1 MTKFQIVLTYIKK
14 YIFWVISGLC
24 LIITLIVG
32 TSVTGSK
39 QADFKAKVAEIDN
52 HFSDIQR
59 LAGED
64 LPNEMIVDQKKKDVA
79 NLKETIVDAWYQL
92 YNPQV
97 QYFENLWPNFRNAKG
112 DVDAQAADYLDELQK
127 AWRSQTVFDQTD
139 NMPSEV
145 QDAYRQYVTQ
155 IQEFDFMTRYKIYVP
170 QAGVDGMEGAGMIN
184 GIVNNQVLET
194 AGATGVELPSEGMC
208 TWDDVNRQQMRRRFR
223 ILSRRIGNGKTISTR
238 KVLLVQEDI
247 WMYDILLGAISKMNE
262 KSEGSHDAVVK
273 RIFRIDIASDA
284 STLNASADDSQ
295 QRGSGRAS
303 IRESRGGINEKDE
316 NVVFN
321 AEERVISVAEPQRTG
336 NEELGEGEVPPEM
349 TEEEEGSSGM
359 ADSEFEEIFDCR
371 YCDSYGNFMSSLD
384 LAAYLKTKPE
394 YIMMPVHVKILINQ
408 KKIPQ
413 FLLNCLNSEIP
424 IYIHQISMQARD
436 LDSIRHHLEIIP
448 DEEDAN
454 AEGAEGASGTPRQ
467 ARRERGSRDDL
478 GNDMEDNSTL
488 EMQNETM
495 FDPTNENGEIDRRKP
510 EDVEFEMW
518 GMICLFNK
526 PDESK
531 FEAVL
536 GDQETSEGSE
546 EEETSEEDENADDE
560 NTDDENTDD
569 ENFDDENFD
578 DEEAAEMT
586 SDDEETPEDTTEST
600 DETGEEPP
608 AADAE
613 EPVAD
618 DTAANNDEN

>member
-1 MTKFQIVLTYIKK
+1 MTKFQIVLAYIKK
-14 YIFWVISGLC
+14 YIFWVITGLC
-24 LIITLIVG
+24 LVVTLIIG

-39 QADFKAKVAEIDN
+39 QAEFKAKVAEIDN

-59 LAGED
+59 LAGQEV
-64 LPNEMIVDQKKKDVA
+64 PNEMVVDQKKKDVQ

-127 AWRSQTVFDQTD
+127 TWRSQTVFDPADTMQ
-139 NMPSEV
+139 SEV

-155 IQEFDFMTRYKIYVP
+155 IQELDFMTRYKIYVP
-170 QAGVDGMEGAGMIN
+170 QSGVDGMEGAGMIN
-184 GIVNNQVLET
+184 GIINNQVQET
-194 AGATGVELPSEGMC
+194 TGTAGVELPSEGMC

-223 ILSRRIGNGKTISTR
+223 ILSRRIGNGKTNSTR

-273 RIFRIDIASDA
+273 RIFRIDIADDA
-284 STLNASADDSQ
+284 STLNSTGEDAS
-295 QRGSGRAS
+295 QRGTGRAS
-303 IRESRGGINEKDE
+303 AREPRGFDEKDK

-336 NEELGEGEVPPEM
+336 NEELGEGEAPPEIVD
-349 TEEEEGSSGM
+349 EEEGSSGM
-359 ADSEFEEIFDCR
+359 ADSEFEEIFDYR
-371 YCDSYGNFMSSLD
+371 YCDAYGNYMSAVD

-394 YIMMPVHVKILINQ
+394 YIMMPVHIKILINQ

-424 IYIHQISMQARD
+424 IYIHQISMKARD
-436 LDSIRHHLEIIP
+436 LDSIRHHLEIVP
-448 DEEDAN
+448 DEDEVTTEN
-454 AEGAEGASGTPRQ
+454 GEGASGSSRQ
-467 ARRERGSRDDL
+467 MRRNSREDL
-478 GNDMEDNSTL
+478 GNDLVDDNSQ
-488 EMQNETM
+488 EMLNDSM
-495 FDPTNENGEIDRRKP
+495 LDRTNENGEIDRRKP

-531 FEAVL
+531 FESVL
-536 GDQETSEGSE
+536 GDSESSE
-546 EEETSEEDENADDE
+546 DEEDEENSEDEDATDSEENADDE
-560 NTDDENTDD
+560 DAA
-569 ENFDDENFD
+569 
-578 DEEAAEMT
+578 DEEAAEMS
-586 SDDEETPEDTTEST
+586 SDEEETPETEAEPANE
-600 DETGEEPP
+600 ETSEEP

-613 EPVAD
+613 EP
-618 DTAANNDEN
+618 AAEEPAEI

>member
-1 MTKFQIVLTYIKK
+1 MTKFQIVLAYIKK
-14 YIFWVISGLC
+14 YIFWVITGLC
-24 LIITLIVG
+24 LVVTFIVG

-39 QADFKAKVAEIDN
+39 QAEFNAKVAEIDN

-59 LAGED
+59 LAGQD
-64 LPNEMIVDQKKKDVA
+64 VPNEMVADQKKKDVL
-79 NLKETIVDAWYQL
+79 NLKETIIDAWYQL

-127 AWRSQTVFDQTD
+127 TWRSQTVFDAAD

-145 QDAYRQYVTQ
+145 QDAYRQYVMQ
-155 IQEFDFMTRYKIYVP
+155 IQELDFMTRYKIYVP
-170 QAGVDGMEGAGMIN
+170 QTGVDGMEGAGMIN
-184 GIVNNQVLET
+184 GIINNQLQET
-194 AGATGVELPSEGMC
+194 TGTTGVELPSEGMC

-223 ILSRRIGNGKTISTR
+223 IMSRRIGNGKPNSTR

-247 WMYDILLGAISKMNE
+247 WMYNILLGAISKMNE

-273 RIFRIDIASDA
+273 RIFRIDIADDA
-284 STLNASADDSQ
+284 STLNSTGDDPS

-303 IRESRGGINEKDE
+303 ARESRGFDEKDK

-336 NEELGEGEVPPEM
+336 NEELGEGDAPPEIV
-349 TEEEEGSSGM
+349 EEEEGSSGM
-359 ADSEFEEIFDCR
+359 ADSEFEEIFDYR
-371 YCDSYGNFMSSLD
+371 YCDSYGNYMSAVD

-394 YIMMPVHVKILINQ
+394 YIMMPVHIKILINQ

-424 IYIHQISMQARD
+424 IYIHQISMKARD

-448 DEEDAN
+448 DEDDVTAENGEGVSGSSRQMRRNSRED
-454 AEGAEGASGTPRQ
+454 R
-467 ARRERGSRDDL
+467 
-478 GNDMEDNSTL
+478 GNDL
-488 EMQNETM
+488 EVDDSQEVLNDSMLEQ
-495 FDPTNENGEIDRRKP
+495 TNENGEIDRRKP

-531 FEAVL
+531 FESVL
-536 GDQETSEGSE
+536 GESETSED
-546 EEETSEEDENADDE
+546 EEDGDNSEDEDAMDSEENADDE
-560 NTDDENTDD
+560 EAA
-569 ENFDDENFD
+569 
-578 DEEAAEMT
+578 DEEAAEM
-586 SDDEETPEDTTEST
+586 SSDEEEAPEDAAEPASE
-600 DETGEEPP
+600 ETAEDP
-608 AADAE
+608 AADEEEPAAE
-613 EPVAD
+613 EPAEN
-618 DTAANNDEN
+618 ADEN

>member
-24 LIITLIVG
+24 LVISFIVG
-32 TSVTGSK
+32 TSVSGSK
-39 QADFKAKVAEIDN
+39 QADFKAKVSEIEN
-52 HFSDIQR
+52 HFSEMQR

-64 LPNEMIVDQKKKDVA
+64 IPNEMVVDQKKKDVV
-79 NLKETIVDAWYQL
+79 NLKETIIDAWYQL

-97 QYFENLWPNFRNAKG
+97 QYFENLWPDFRNAQG

-127 AWRSQTVFDQTD
+127 TWHSQTVFDPTD
-139 NMPSEV
+139 NMSLEV

-170 QAGVDGMEGAGMIN
+170 QTKDGIEGGLVAGM
-184 GIVNNQVLET
+184 VNNPLQET
-194 AGATGVELPSEGMC
+194 TSTTGVELPSEGMC
-208 TWDDVNRQQMRRRFR
+208 TWDDANRLQMRRRFR
-223 ILSRRIGNGKTISTR
+223 ILSRAVGGGKKINSTR

-273 RIFRIDIASDA
+273 RIFRIDVADDA
-284 STLNASADDSQ
+284 STLNSTGDDPS

-303 IRESRGGINEKDE
+303 ARESRGFDEKDKTI
-316 NVVFN
+316 VFN
-321 AEERVISVAEPQRTG
+321 AEERVVSVAEPQRTG
-336 NEELGEGEVPPEM
+336 NEELGEGDVPVEPM
-349 TEEEEGSSGM
+349 EEEEASSGM
-359 ADSEFEEIFDCR
+359 ADTEFEEIFDYR
-371 YCDSYGNFMSSLD
+371 YCDSYGNFMSSAD

-424 IYIHQISMQARD
+424 IYIHQISIQARD
-436 LDSIRHHLEIIP
+436 LDSIRHHLEIVP
-448 DEEDAN
+448 EEDSVS
-454 AEGAEGASGTPRQ
+454 AENGEGMGSSPRQ
-467 ARRERGSRDDL
+467 TRRSSREDL
-478 GNDMEDNSTL
+478 TNDLEDRDSQ
-488 EMQNETM
+488 EMLNDSM
-495 FDPTNENGEIDRRKP
+495 LDRTNENGEIDRRKP

-531 FEAVL
+531 FESVL
-536 GDQETSEGSE
+536 TEESASEGEEGEESSDSE
-546 EEETSEEDENADDE
+546 ENADDE
-560 NTDDENTDD
+560 TADDESADTETADD
-569 ENFDDENFD
+569 ETADAETTDEEPV
-578 DEEAAEMT
+578 DEEAELMNPDEAGAEKET
-586 SDDEETPEDTTEST
+586 EEVPAGNTGDSAEEEEAPPED
-600 DETGEEPP
+600 
-608 AADAE
+608 AE
-613 EPVAD
+613 
-618 DTAANNDEN
+618 N

>member
-14 YIFWVISGLC
+14 YIFWVITGLC
-24 LIITLIVG
+24 LVVTFIVG
-32 TSVTGSK
+32 ASVTGSK
-39 QADFKAKVAEIDN
+39 QAEFKAKVAEIDN

-59 LAGED
+59 LAGQEV
-64 LPNEMIVDQKKKDVA
+64 PNEMVVDQKKKDVLT
-79 NLKETIVDAWYQL
+79 LKETIIDAWYQL

-127 AWRSQTVFDQTD
+127 TWRSQTVFDAAD

-170 QAGVDGMEGAGMIN
+170 QTGVDGMDGAGMIN
-184 GIVNNQVLET
+184 GIINNQVQET
-194 AGATGVELPSEGMC
+194 TGTTGVELPSEGMC

-223 ILSRRIGNGKTISTR
+223 IMSRRIGNGKPNSTR

-273 RIFRIDIASDA
+273 RIFRIDIADDA
-284 STLNASADDSQ
+284 STLNSTGEDAS

-303 IRESRGGINEKDE
+303 ARENRGFDEKNK

-321 AEERVISVAEPQRTG
+321 AEERVVSVAEPQRTG
-336 NEELGEGEVPPEM
+336 NEELGEGDIPTEIV
-349 TEEEEGSSGM
+349 EEEEGSSGM
-359 ADSEFEEIFDCR
+359 ADSEFEEIFDYR
-371 YCDSYGNFMSSLD
+371 YCDAYGNFMSSVD

-394 YIMMPVHVKILINQ
+394 YIMMPVHIKILINQ

-424 IYIHQISMQARD
+424 IYIHQISMKARD
-436 LDSIRHHLEIIP
+436 IDSIRHHLEIVP
-448 DEEDAN
+448 DEDDVTAENGEGLGGSSRQMRRSSRED
-454 AEGAEGASGTPRQ
+454 R
-467 ARRERGSRDDL
+467 
-478 GNDMEDNSTL
+478 GNDLEDNSDQEL
-488 EMQNETM
+488 LNDSML
-495 FDPTNENGEIDRRKP
+495 DRTNENGEIDRRKP

-518 GMICLFNK
+518 GMICIFNK

-531 FEAVL
+531 FESVL
-536 GDQETSEGSE
+536 GEASSEG
-546 EEETSEEDENADDE
+546 EEDEESTDDEESADSEENADDE
-560 NTDDENTDD
+560 DTADED
-569 ENFDDENFD
+569 EA
-578 DEEAAEMT
+578 DEEAAEMN
-586 SDDEETPEDTTEST
+586 SNEEETPENAA
-600 DETGEEPP
+600 EP
-608 AADAE
+608 AE
-613 EPVAD
+613 EETEEAPAKDAD
-618 DTAANNDEN
+618 GSESEDAGENADEN